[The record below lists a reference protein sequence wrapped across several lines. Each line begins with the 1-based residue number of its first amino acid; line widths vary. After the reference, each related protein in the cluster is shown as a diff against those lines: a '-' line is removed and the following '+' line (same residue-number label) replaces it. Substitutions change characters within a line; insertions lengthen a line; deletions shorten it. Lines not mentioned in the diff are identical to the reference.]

1 MKKLLI
7 LAILFLSNGLFANE
21 KKEVDLDEFLKQ
33 IETIQEKT
41 KIQDDSLEIDKQI
54 QRLQQETNL
63 KDVKAR
69 ASGEELVKVNID
81 FLISTVKNEII
92 NIEKNINTTSFI
104 ASKSGFELGNEK
116 YKKVAIEDIEDS
128 YLKILEYR
136 KELNKLKDNLNT
148 LNKLKDEGDNLLN
161 NSSIESVLQNLKTS
175 NLNNANYSPQM
186 TNVKKNYIN
195 VKVKDKI
202 YNAVVVE
209 VNEFG
214 IRIN

>member
-7 LAILFLSNGLFANE
+7 LAILFLSNSLFANE

-81 FLISTVKNEII
+81 FLISSIKNEIF

-136 KELNKLKDNLNT
+136 KELNKLKDNLAT
-148 LNKLKDEGDNLLN
+148 LSKLKDEGNNLLN
-161 NSSIESVLQNLKTS
+161 NSSIEGILQNLKTS
-175 NLNNANYSPQM
+175 NLNNVNYSPQM
-186 TNVKKNYIN
+186 TNVKKSYIN
-195 VKVKDKI
+195 VKVRDKI